1 MSLLNDRMEE
11 IYQER
16 QKTWENTFD
25 EDYYAASKT
34 WAKEIDILCEDMD
47 DTIRYLNEE
56 CPGYGFAWISE
67 VMEDVAERTQSLE
80 FVETLYKL
88 AEKYPE
94 ETKEYN
100 IMTFVN
106 VSRDCLKQFWD

>member
-16 QKTWENTFD
+16 QKIWDNTSD

-34 WAKEIDILCEDMD
+34 WAKEIDTLCENMD

-56 CPGYGFAWISE
+56 CPGYG
-67 VMEDVAERTQSLE
+67 
-80 FVETLYKL
+80 L
-88 AEKYPE
+88 A
-94 ETKEYN
+94 
-100 IMTFVN
+100 
-106 VSRDCLKQFWD
+106 

>member
-1 MSLLNDRMEE
+1 MSLLNDKMEQIYKERDELE
-11 IYQER
+11 I
-16 QKTWENTFD
+16 
-25 EDYYAASKT
+25 EDYINARKVC
-34 WAKEIDILCEDMD
+34 AKEIDTLCEDMD

-56 CPGYGFAWISE
+56 CPGYGFVWISE

-106 VSRDCLKQFWD
+106 GSRDCLKQFWD